1 MPRRANSIVLTSRT
15 SSLTLRIRGQA
26 PVPPQQNC
34 IVVSPRV
41 PLEVIERIIELVQS
55 ACLCQLDAPPSR
67 SAIGSIIQA
76 SKALRGIAMRVYF
89 RDVVVDSP
97 SHFLELWTSLA
108 IEKEVFGMV
117 RSFNWVKAFFGSS
130 QVIMRDVRNI
140 GAFANLQTL
149 DICFASEGLKTQD
162 LIITLLFRSFD
173 QSSAR
178 TNLKSLS
185 FMNVPRID
193 TKLFGLIAKTF
204 PRLTELELTS
214 TSRIDTDCCLGC
226 LEDSLECTRFS
237 PIPDHHSN
245 AEILAESFATSLA
258 PLEHLED
265 LYLGIYLSDAS
276 LLEEHLTHAD
286 GDLGGRDFITCL
298 PYCHMCKDLLRG
310 MRERETL
317 VSKTLASNL
326 SSLVKIRWDTL
337 FLPPVTKKE
346 ECDAGG
352 HYFDEEERVI
362 LSRMPYAAVFI
373 FAKTNGEAKLVREWR
388 FW

>member
-76 SKALRGIAMRVYF
+76 SKALREIAMRVYF

-117 RSFNWVKAFFGSS
+117 RSFNWVKLVFLALFCTHILISNDSFRAFFGSS

-204 PRLTELELTS
+204 PQLTELELTS

-226 LEDSLECTRFS
+226 LEDSLKCTRFS
-237 PIPDHHSN
+237 PIPDHHFN
-245 AEILAESFATSLA
+245 AEILAVDRLM
-258 PLEHLED
+258 L
-265 LYLGIYLSDAS
+265 I
-276 LLEEHLTHAD
+276 
-286 GDLGGRDFITCL
+286 
-298 PYCHMCKDLLRG
+298 
-310 MRERETL
+310 
-317 VSKTLASNL
+317 
-326 SSLVKIRWDTL
+326 
-337 FLPPVTKKE
+337 
-346 ECDAGG
+346 
-352 HYFDEEERVI
+352 
-362 LSRMPYAAVFI
+362 SR
-373 FAKTNGEAKLVREWR
+373 
-388 FW
+388 